1 MRLCGYEWT
10 GERHIGR
17 VLDDGSIMP
26 VAPVN
31 VFYADTAGFLAKAAV
46 DSGERVSADATMR
59 PAVPKSAR
67 VPCVGLNYKAHA
79 AEGNLPIPDRPVI
92 FGRFAASLA
101 VDGDAI
107 PRFDEQTDWE
117 GELAVVVGRPLLRAS
132 PDEARGAI
140 LGYAVFND
148 VSARSFQFHSSQWSL
163 GKNGDNSGIMGAI
176 VTADETGD
184 PADGWRLLTRVNGAV
199 MQDTLTSDMIFP
211 VPEILSY
218 LSQAMTLNPGDIV
231 PTGTPSGV
239 GLARTSPQFLRA
251 GDEVEVSIDA
261 LGTIRNRVN

>member
-1 MRLCGYEWT
+1 MRLCGYEWE

-17 VLDDGSIMP
+17 VLVDGSIMP
-26 VAPVN
+26 VATVED
-31 VFYADTAGFLAKAAV
+31 FYADTAAFLAKASV
-46 DSGERVSADATMR
+46 DSGDRAPVDAVLR
-59 PAVPKSAR
+59 PAVPQSAR

-101 VDGDAI
+101 VDGDPI
-107 PRFDEQTDWE
+107 LRFDEQTDWE
-117 GELAVVVGRPLLRAS
+117 GELAVIVGRPLLRAS
-132 PDEARGAI
+132 VDEAREAI

-148 VSARSFQFHSSQWSL
+148 VSARSFQFHSAQWSM
-163 GKNGDNSGIMGAI
+163 GKNGDNSGIMSSI
-176 VTADETGD
+176 VTVDEAGD
-184 PADGWRLLTRVNGAV
+184 PADGWRLLTRVNGVV

-239 GLARTSPQFLRA
+239 GLARMPPQFLQA
-251 GDEVEVSIDA
+251 GDDVEVSIDA
-261 LGTIRNRVN
+261 LGTIKNRVT